1 MKISSLSAGN
11 VHMMTEH
18 QRELVRSSFLKII
31 PIAEETSDLF
41 YSRLFE
47 IAPYIRPIF
56 KGDMKE
62 QGKKMMTMLE
72 YIVQTTERFG
82 ENIPSLEKLGK
93 DHRRY
98 GVTSGHYDI
107 FASALLWTLER
118 MLGRDFTDDVRN
130 AWVLLYVDISAVMKK
145 AASNATKAA

>member
-1 MKISSLSAGN
+1 M
-11 VHMMTEH
+11 HMMTEH
-18 QRELVRSSFLKII
+18 QRALVRSSFLKII

-56 KGDMKE
+56 RGEMKE

-72 YIVQTTERFG
+72 YIVATTDRFE
-82 ENIPSLEKLGK
+82 ENIPALAKLGK

-98 GVTSGHYDI
+98 GVTTGHYDI

-118 MLGRDFTDDVRN
+118 MLGKEFTDEVRN
-130 AWVLLYVDISAVMKK
+130 AWVSLYVDISAVMKE
-145 AASNATKAA
+145 AASNNTKAA